1 MPGVL
6 RDIDRRDERRSRSGG
21 VKLSLLTDSVP
32 ELSLQEV
39 LDLAAGLGM
48 DSVEISSG
56 GQSSAPHMRLD
67 ELLQSTSART
77 AFGREITSRGL
88 RLAAINCS
96 AWPLHPIRGPQ
107 ETRFIQDSIRLAG
120 ELGVEKIVT
129 MSGCPGDSPQATTIN
144 WIWFPWPPETQPI
157 RERQWEQALELWQGL
172 ADFAG
177 AHGVNRIAFELHPL
191 HMVYNVP
198 TLRKLRDAVG
208 PTIGANLDPSH
219 LFWQQMDPVRV
230 IHALGPALFHVH
242 LKDTQLLDEELA
254 INGVLDPRPWEEP
267 TSRSWV
273 FRTVGEGRS
282 PTVWT
287 DFLNALEAIG
297 YDDDLSIEN
306 EDPFL
311 PGESGVRR
319 AVEFMSSLMPGLV
332 QSD

>member
-1 MPGVL
+1 VN
-6 RDIDRRDERRSRSGG
+6 
-21 VKLSLLTDSVP
+21 LSLLTDSVP
-32 ELSLQEV
+32 ELSFEDA
-39 LDLAAGLGM
+39 LDLAAGLGLE
-48 DSVEISSG
+48 SVEIASG
-56 GQSSAPHMRLD
+56 GQSSAPHMRLG
-67 ELLQSTSART
+67 ELLESPAARA
-77 AFGREITSRGL
+77 AFMDAITSRGL

-96 AWPLHPIRGPQ
+96 GWPLHPIRGAE
-107 ETRFIQDSIRLAG
+107 ETRFMQDSIRLAG

-129 MSGCPGDSPQATTIN
+129 MSGCPGDSPQGTTIN

-157 RERQWEQALELWQGL
+157 RERQWEQTLELWQGL

-191 HMVYNVP
+191 HMVYNVS

-208 PTIGANLDPSH
+208 PSIGANLDPSH

-242 LKDTQLLDEELA
+242 LKDTGLQDEELA
-254 INGVLDPRPWEEP
+254 INGVLDPTPWEEP

-273 FRTVGEGRS
+273 FRTVGEGT
-282 PTVWT
+282 PPAVWT
-287 DFLNALEAIG
+287 DILTALEAVG
-297 YDDDLSIEN
+297 YDEDLAIEN

-319 AVEFMSSLMPGLV
+319 AVEFMTSLRPDLV
-332 QSD
+332 QSDTAIHPEAQDN